1 MATSVIIQNPK
12 NGLTRM
18 GYFGFSWTYLLFG
31 WWVPLIRGELG
42 VAALHLIFTL
52 ITFGVWQFIV
62 AFLYNK
68 QYMIR
73 MLEKGYIL
81 KDEPAVMARARAE
94 LGIAEV

>member
-1 MATSVIIQNPK
+1 
-12 NGLTRM
+12 
-18 GYFGFSWTYLLFG
+18 
-31 WWVPLIRGELG
+31 
-42 VAALHLIFTL
+42 L
-52 ITFGVWQFIV
+52 ITFGLWQFIV

-94 LGIAEV
+94 LGIAEI

>member
-1 MATSVIIQNPK
+1 
-12 NGLTRM
+12 M

-31 WWVPLIRGELG
+31 WWVPLIRGERG

-52 ITFGVWQFIV
+52 ITFGLWQFIV

-81 KDEPAVMARARAE
+81 KDEPAVMACARAE
-94 LGIAEV
+94 LGIAEI